1 MLGKPSKIIKEDTM
15 KDFTFQNQTKII
27 FGRNAEEKLGEEI
40 KKYSQKILLHYG
52 GGSIKKIGL
61 YDRVKKILKEENIDY
76 IELSGVKP
84 NPRLSL
90 IKEGIDICRKEN
102 ISFILAVG
110 GGSVIDSSKAIA
122 AGVNYSG
129 DVWDLCLKKAEVSKP
144 LPVGTILTI
153 PAAGSES
160 SPAAVVTNEEGWLK
174 MPIKSEELRP
184 RFSILNPENTFS
196 LPKYQTIVG
205 IADIMAHL
213 MERYFTQESHVDLSD
228 RLIEGNLQ
236 SVIKHAP
243 LVLSNPS
250 DYNSRAEIMWAGTVA
265 HNDLFSSGRVGDWA
279 SHKIEHELS
288 ALYDIPHGAG
298 LAAIM
303 PAWMKYVYKDNINK
317 FVQFAHRVWHID
329 PDFEQIE
336 KTALAGIEQLQS
348 FFKEHGLPVT
358 LQDLNIGND
367 RFIEMAKRCTSD
379 GAFGNF
385 KKLNEDDVFN
395 IYQLAK

>member
-1 MLGKPSKIIKEDTM
+1 M
-15 KDFTFQNQTKII
+15 KNFTFQNQTKII
-27 FGRNAEEKLGEEI
+27 FGRNAEEKLGKEI

-61 YDRVKKILKEENIDY
+61 YERVRKILKEENIDY

-90 IKEGIDICRKEN
+90 IKKGIDICRKEN

-122 AGVNYSG
+122 AGVTYPG
-129 DVWDLCLKKAEVSKP
+129 DVWDLCLGKGEVTEP

-160 SPAAVVTNEEGWLK
+160 SPAAVITNEEGWLK
-174 MPIKSEELRP
+174 LDVQSEELRP
-184 RFSILNPENTFS
+184 KFSILNPENTFS

-213 MERYFTQESHVDLSD
+213 MERYFTQELHVDLSD

-243 LVLSNPS
+243 LVLNNPA

-298 LAAIM
+298 LAVIM

-317 FVQFAHRVWHID
+317 FAQFAHRVWHID
-329 PDFEQIE
+329 PDFEKIE
-336 KTALAGIEQLQS
+336 KTALNGIERLQS

-358 LQDLNIGND
+358 LKDLGIADD
-367 RFIEMAKRCTSD
+367 RFREMARRCTSK
-379 GAFGNF
+379 GAVGNF
-385 KKLNEDDVFN
+385 KKLNENDVFN

>member
-1 MLGKPSKIIKEDTM
+1 M

-27 FGRNAEEKLGEEI
+27 FGKNAEEKLGKEI
-40 KKYSQKILLHYG
+40 KKYSRKILFHYG
-52 GGSIKKIGL
+52 GGSIKEMGL
-61 YDRVKKILKEENIDY
+61 YARVQKILEEEKIDY

-90 IKEGIDICRKEN
+90 IKKGIDICRKEE

-122 AGVNYSG
+122 AGVRYPD
-129 DVWDLCLKKAEVSKP
+129 DVWNLCLGKGKVSEP

-160 SPAAVVTNEEGWLK
+160 SPAAVITNEEGWLK
-174 MPIKSEELRP
+174 LDVQSEELRP
-184 RFSILNPENTFS
+184 KFSILNPENTFS
-196 LPKYQTIVG
+196 LSNYQTIIG
-205 IADIMAHL
+205 IADIIAHL
-213 MERYFTQESHVDLSD
+213 MERYFTQEKHVDLSD

-236 SVIKHAP
+236 SVIKYTP
-243 LVLSNPS
+243 LVLREPSN
-250 DYNSRAEIMWAGTVA
+250 YHFRAEIMWAGTVA

-298 LAAIM
+298 LAVIM
-303 PAWMKYVYKDNINK
+303 PAWMKYVYKNNINK
-317 FVQFAHRVWHID
+317 FVQFAHRVWHIE
-329 PDFEQIE
+329 PDFEQLE
-336 KTALAGIEQLQS
+336 KTALDGIEQLKS
-348 FFKEHGLPVT
+348 FFKKHGLSIA
-358 LQDLNIGND
+358 LQDLDIYDD
-367 RFIEMAKRCTSD
+367 RFREMAKRCTSN
-379 GAFGNF
+379 GAVGNF
-385 KKLNEDDVFN
+385 KKLNEDDVFK